1 MSKYLNFFKHIA
13 RPASGLILALL
24 YIITA
29 HAQPFQDGLGN
40 SYSGAPGSHLGQA
53 VTMHG
58 FSDFPAGVVTSG
70 AKASGKFSG
79 AVYDGTYIWLIPMN
93 AKTVVR
99 VNPVTGA
106 MTGYNNWPAGFNSAG
121 EYKFR
126 SGIYDGAGNIWL
138 IPFAASS
145 LVRLNT
151 ATGEMTAYSNWPD
164 STIADSYGKFIGG
177 VYQNGGIYMIPY
189 GAGGVVKFDVS
200 NSNMTSY
207 SGWPADFMLTGV
219 KFAGGVLHNG
229 SLFMIPSDSNM
240 LVKMNLST
248 GAMTGYSGFP
258 AGIGAYD
265 MEKFFGGVPDNLGNL
280 WLVPNS
286 AKKLVRVN
294 LSSGAMTGYDIP
306 GLPADQSSKFA
317 GGAFDGKYIWLAP
330 MNVAALVR
338 IDPATGSAEA
348 FTNFPQGYN
357 AAAPLKSA
365 GAAFDGASLWLV
377 PHNAGQLV
385 RVSTAAGAELSI
397 SASGRIF
404 APAMVTV
411 HAQGESVT
419 GLKYLRLKTNAP
431 AIKSLDDFTV
441 KYQSANPDSK
451 GTGQSGFTAAANGMY
466 WVCVTFSDG
475 TSTLKSVKID
485 NIYTPRLTVT
495 GTCGDTVLYREPL
508 AIPHGL
514 PLEADGTLVVN
525 PSLGYQQVSV
535 SARPV
540 EGYIVAD
547 GSTISI
553 LLDSVDITEIQFEY
567 TPANTGDTP
576 PPATKPPAKQPG
588 TAKPEAEAPTETP
601 TLPPVLQIPP
611 LNPGLPTEFLPP
623 VNNAD
628 TTDPATEPATNPD
641 FVKTEG
647 GYARPPAVTADPATN
662 AKLVTY
668 TLADISHTDSVD
680 GYGFRIIDTP
690 SDQLLL
696 RHGSIP
702 AFTGGQGLTYTILY
716 KTDAHS
722 AYRVLAAGVPADL
735 AYEFDSIGRV
745 VEISILFDRVP
756 PGFAVGNQ
764 ILYTF
769 EILAEGY
776 TNSYGVIW
784 HKTQVHAPQLSQLGA
799 VIAQLEALKAST
811 TDPILLSGIEAQL
824 AYATAIYG
832 DPYATQ
838 EQIAAAIADSDSVLE
853 SNTNKPGGIN
863 LWALLPSIASCLML
877 ILALI
882 LIIIRKRKSK

>member
-1 MSKYLNFFKHIA
+1 MSKYFNFFKHIA

-24 YIITA
+24 YLITA

-79 AVYDGTYIWLIPMN
+79 AVYDGTYIWLVPMN

-126 SGIYDGAGNIWL
+126 SGICDGAGNIWL

-164 STIADSYGKFIGG
+164 PTIADSYGKFIGG

-189 GAGGVVKFDVS
+189 GAGCVVKFDIS

-330 MNVAALVR
+330 MNAAALVR

-365 GAAFDGASLWLV
+365 GAAFDGANLWLV

-385 RVSTAAGAELSI
+385 RISTAAGAELSY
-397 SASGRIF
+397 APDKQVF
-404 APAMVTV
+404 APSAVTISV
-411 HAQGESVT
+411 RGESVT
-419 GLKYLRLKTNAP
+419 SLKYLRLKTGAP
-431 AIKSLDDFTV
+431 ALQSLEEFATG
-441 KYQSANPDSK
+441 YQSAKPDSK
-451 GTGQSGFTAAANGMY
+451 GTGQSEFTAATNGMY

-475 TSTLKSVKID
+475 TSILKSVKID
-485 NIYTPRLTVT
+485 NIYTPWLLVT
-495 GTCGDTVLYREPL
+495 GTCGDAVLYREPL

-525 PSLGYQQVSV
+525 PSLGYQQISV
-535 SARPV
+535 LAKPV
-540 EGYIVAD
+540 EGYTAPGEEINL
-547 GSTISI
+547 
-553 LLDSVDITEIQFEY
+553 LLDNPATIALRFEY
-567 TPANTGDTP
+567 TPINTVITRP
-576 PPATKPPAKQPG
+576 PDTKPPAKQPE
-588 TAKPEAEAPTETP
+588 TEKPAEQPP
-601 TLPPVLQIPP
+601 VLPPELQIPP
-611 LNPGLPTEFLPP
+611 FKPELPAELLPP
-623 VNNAD
+623 VNAPD
-628 TTDPATEPATNPD
+628 TAAPAPDPN

-647 GYARPPAVTADPATN
+647 GYALPPAVTVDPATKMKT
-662 AKLVTY
+662 ATY
-668 TLADISHTDSVD
+668 TLSDIAHTDAVD

-690 SDQLLL
+690 SKELAFL
-696 RHGSIP
+696 HGSIP
-702 AFTGGQGLTYTILY
+702 AFTAGQGLTYTILY

-722 AYRVLAAGVPADL
+722 AYRVLASGIPAD
-735 AYEFDSIGRV
+735 AGYEFDSIGRV

-769 EILAEGY
+769 EVLAEGY
-776 TNSYGVIW
+776 TNSYGVTW
-784 HKTQVHAPQLSQLGA
+784 HKTQVHAPQLSRLGA

-811 TDPILLSGIEAQL
+811 TDPILLSGIEAKL
-824 AYATAIYG
+824 AYAAAIYG

-838 EQIAAAIADSDSVLE
+838 EQIAAAIADSDSVLQK